1 MANVE
6 TRDVALDVAQRL
18 EIVAGLLGDNPTCA
32 VAVYDRA
39 RNMRDA
45 ESTLAAVGIML
56 DGHTRLATGTL
67 AQFLAVSDVWMVS
80 DAALAATLHGS
91 STRTVRMRDGQTA
104 DMHLIDIGAD
114 ELTTVAIFVAGRGQT
129 IVGTPPPT
137 AIAASPRV
145 GVVVCDAFA
154 VIVSATPSAS
164 VLLGQTT
171 TIEGTPIVNLIYP
184 DDREMAI
191 VNWAAAKDQRGV
203 ALRWRLRLLRS
214 DGSPVW
220 IEATITNDIGVDGET
235 EVRLDLCD
243 ISREVAATESLVA
256 ERELIELLTETLPVG
271 VAKFDATGRVEHAN
285 GRLTDLLAPLDPHEV
300 LGRAVRGDLDEPDLA
315 AAFAELLADGVA
327 ARLVV
332 DHTGAD
338 DVVKCLEW
346 TIRAAL
352 GKHGE
357 VTGGVVCIADVTEAT
372 RLRQA
377 IELRATTDALT
388 GCLNRAGTMA
398 ALEQALADVGPT
410 RGVGLLFIDLDGFKG
425 INDSLGHALGDTVLE
440 VVASRLRGAL
450 RSGDLVGRFGG
461 DEFVVVSPG
470 LPSASAAMSY
480 ADRIS
485 QRVHGPAVID
495 EITVQIAASIGV
507 AWSTNPTATELL
519 AAADAAMYVAKQT
532 RSTTPVLS
540 PAPPEERVFSSPIGC
555 GPTGAG

>member
-1 MANVE
+1 M
-6 TRDVALDVAQRL
+6 
-18 EIVAGLLGDNPTCA
+18 GDA
-32 VAVYDRA
+32 A
-39 RNMRDA
+39 RV
-45 ESTLAAVGIML
+45 LAAVGL
-56 DGHTRLATGTL
+56 SVDGHTHLVAGAL
-67 AQFLAVSDVWMVS
+67 GEFLAISDVWMMS
-80 DAALAATLHGS
+80 DAASEAYVHGS
-91 STRTVRMRDGQTA
+91 SMRTVRLRDGQAA
-104 DMHLIDIGAD
+104 DLHLIEIGTDQLA
-114 ELTTVAIFVAGRGQT
+114 TVAIIVPSTGGT
-129 IVGTPPPT
+129 IGGAPPPT
-137 AIAASPRV
+137 AIVASPRV
-145 GVVVCDAFA
+145 GVCLCDAFA
-154 VIVSATPSAS
+154 VITSATPSTY
-164 VLLGQTT
+164 VLLERAAGSL
-171 TIEGTPIVNLIYP
+171 EGTPMVHLVHP
-184 DDREMAI
+184 DDREMAL
-191 VNWAAAKDQRGV
+191 VNWSAAKDQRGV
-203 ALRWRLRLLRS
+203 SLRWRCRLLRADDS
-214 DGSPVW
+214 ALW
-220 IEATITNDIGVDGET
+220 IEATITNEIEPDGQGAVRVD
-235 EVRLDLCD
+235 VYD

-271 VAKFDATGRVEHAN
+271 VAKFDAQGRVEHAN
-285 GRLTDLLAPLDPHEV
+285 GRLANLLAPLDPREV
-300 LGRAVRGDLDEPDLA
+300 LGRAVRGDLGEHDLA
-315 AAFAELLADGVA
+315 AAFAELLADGVG

-332 DHTGAD
+332 DHDGAD
-338 DVVKCLEW
+338 GVVKCLEW
-346 TIRAAL
+346 TIRAARDSN
-352 GKHGE
+352 GE

-398 ALEQALADVGPT
+398 ALEQALAGVSPT

-425 INDSLGHALGDTVLE
+425 INDSLGHALGDAVLE

-470 LPSASAAMSY
+470 LPSASAAMRY

-507 AWSTNPTATELL
+507 AWSTQPTATELL

-555 GPTGAG
+555 GPTESIHDDRTNSSALSSTCGRSSE